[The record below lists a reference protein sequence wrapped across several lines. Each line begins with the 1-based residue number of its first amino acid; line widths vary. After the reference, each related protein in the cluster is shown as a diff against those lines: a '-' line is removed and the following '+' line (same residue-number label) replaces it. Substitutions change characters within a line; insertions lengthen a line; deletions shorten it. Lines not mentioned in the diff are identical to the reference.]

1 MKKKSNKGRL
11 RGNLQLHLMLIPSL
25 VILFIFSYIPMAGI
39 IIAFEKFNPAL
50 GLFGKSPWVGLDN
63 FKYIFSLPSTRQV
76 ICNTLI
82 LSISKIVLGSL
93 LAIVVALLLNEC
105 RYKFLK
111 KTVQTTIYFPYFVSW
126 VILAG
131 MFFDVL
137 SPTNGVVNRIITAL
151 GGEAIYFLGD
161 NNYFREVLIA
171 FDLWKNFGYNS
182 IIYLEAITGIDPGL
196 YEAAAIDGASR
207 WKQILHV
214 TLPGMST
221 IIILMAILNLGNILN
236 AGFDQVFNLYS
247 TGVYQSGDII
257 DTLVYRM
264 GIQQGQLAPSA
275 AVGVLKAFV
284 SLILIS
290 SAYYIADKKFDYK
303 VF

>member
-1 MKKKSNKGRL
+1 MKKRGIKNRL

-25 VILFIFSYIPMAGI
+25 VILVIFCYVPMAGI
-39 IIAFEKFNPAL
+39 TIAFRKFNPAL
-50 GLFGKSPWVGLDN
+50 GLFGDSPWVGLDN
-63 FKYIFSLPSTRQV
+63 FRHIFSLPSTRQV
-76 ICNTLI
+76 IVNTLI
-82 LSISKIVLGSL
+82 LSVSKIVLGSL

-105 RYKFLK
+105 RHKLFK
-111 KTVQTTIYFPYFVSW
+111 KVVQTTIYFPYFVSW

-137 SPTNGVVNRIITAL
+137 SPTNGVVNRIITAF
-151 GGEAIYFLGD
+151 GGDPIYFLGD
-161 NNYFREVLIA
+161 NNYFRQVLVGS
-171 FDLWKNFGYNS
+171 DLWKNFGYNS
-182 IIYLEAITGIDPGL
+182 IVYLAAITGIDPGL
-196 YEAAAIDGASR
+196 YEAAAIDGANR

-214 TLPGMST
+214 TLPGMRT
-221 IIILMAILNLGNILN
+221 IIILMAILNLGNLLN

-275 AVGVLKAFV
+275 AVGVLKSFV